1 MSDFKK
7 FKEEF
12 PNKENFYS
20 SLMDREIT
28 DKEHEHFLHVW
39 NNFEMKTKKDYHGWY
54 FKCDILLL
62 AYVLKKFRSN
72 SLKNYGLCPAKP
84 TINLKSQNRNQNM
97 LYT

>member
-12 PNKENFYS
+12 SGKENFYS

-28 DKEHEHFLHVW
+28 GKEHEHFLHVW
-39 NNFEMKTKKDYHGWY
+39 NKFETKTKKDYHDWY

-62 AYVLKKFRSN
+62 AYVFEKFRSN
-72 SLKNYGLCPAKP
+72 SLKIYGLYPAKP
-84 TINLKSQNRNQNM
+84 TINLMSQNKNQNI
-97 LYT
+97 YT